1 MSQDPNPL
9 IDELDA
15 LLLGEAPSLTKHEVA
30 ALAEVP
36 IELAE
41 ELWHHLGFAHL
52 ADTDVAFSQ
61 RDVEALKNSVELVGL
76 GILSP
81 DSQAALVRTWGRS
94 YARLADWQVSLL
106 AGLALEE
113 ADPAAK
119 ITELASEVLPRIE
132 SLQAYVW
139 RRHLASAAGRLLTDF
154 ESVSDNMAVMSVCFI
169 DIVGYTSQSKA
180 LTERELVEWIEG
192 FERETTGLVVDHGGS
207 VIKTIGDEV
216 LFTVDDPVAAIA
228 IAVELTAR
236 GDDGE
241 DPYPQVRAGLAHGEV
256 VRRLG
261 DVFGPVVN
269 IASRLTRVA
278 RPGTVV
284 VDRGV
289 FEALEGESSDE
300 DGRDGV
306 EGAAVSSDE
315 VSDGHQGEPK
325 NEETEHKI
333 RLRRLR
339 RVSVKGYSRLDA
351 WAVRP
356 NV

>member
-1 MSQDPNPL
+1 M
-9 IDELDA
+9 
-15 LLLGEAPSLTKHEVA
+15 
-30 ALAEVP
+30 
-36 IELAE
+36 
-41 ELWHHLGFAHL
+41 
-52 ADTDVAFSQ
+52 
-61 RDVEALKNSVELVGL
+61 
-76 GILSP
+76 
-81 DSQAALVRTWGRS
+81 
-94 YARLADWQVSLL
+94 
-106 AGLALEE
+106 
-113 ADPAAK
+113 
-119 ITELASEVLPRIE
+119 
-132 SLQAYVW
+132 
-139 RRHLASAAGRLLTDF
+139 
-154 ESVSDNMAVMSVCFI
+154 
-169 DIVGYTSQSKA
+169 
-180 LTERELVEWIEG
+180 
-192 FERETTGLVVDHGGS
+192 
-207 VIKTIGDEV
+207 
-216 LFTVDDPVAAIA
+216 
-228 IAVELTAR
+228 
-236 GDDGE
+236 
-241 DPYPQVRAGLAHGEV
+241 
-256 VRRLG
+256 
-261 DVFGPVVN
+261 FGPVVN